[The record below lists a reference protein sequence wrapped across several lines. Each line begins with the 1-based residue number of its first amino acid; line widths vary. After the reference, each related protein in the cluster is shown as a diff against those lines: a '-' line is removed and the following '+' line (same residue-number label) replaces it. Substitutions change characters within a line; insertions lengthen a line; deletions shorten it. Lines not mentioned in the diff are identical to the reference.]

1 MTPLAPS
8 TDSSRGVGILVTP
21 GADSDEWLSKA
32 LTFQKDTSDRTVRI
46 SLSVDEALTMDV
58 CDWLVVLTDTSE
70 APPEFRANQTR
81 DLSRLFSRCAE
92 RGAACSVLGAG
103 GGSRSVKSAEDALLR
118 AGQALCRL
126 PTGPVKALELFGAAA
141 TATPIDFELL
151 RLNERRLLADE
162 AFASF
167 DLTGRPDVLAWG
179 PHMTLPPGPWRL
191 SIGFDVDRAAAAQ
204 SLAFEW
210 GDLERHERHEVSLGR
225 AGRYDITLD
234 RNWEAAAIAEF
245 RVSAAHAIFAGRMRL
260 ISVEIG
266 RTPNERPQAALS
278 QL

>member
-32 LTFQKDTSDRTVRI
+32 RTFQKDSSDRTVRI

-92 RGAACSVLGAG
+92 RGGACSVLGAG

-141 TATPIDFELL
+141 TAT
-151 RLNERRLLADE
+151 
-162 AFASF
+162 
-167 DLTGRPDVLAWG
+167 LTSY
-179 PHMTLPPGPWRL
+179 
-191 SIGFDVDRAAAAQ
+191 SIF
-204 SLAFEW
+204 LYN
-210 GDLERHERHEVSLGR
+210 SLGN
-225 AGRYDITLD
+225 DILP
-234 RNWEAAAIAEF
+234 I
-245 RVSAAHAIFAGRMRL
+245 
-260 ISVEIG
+260 IG
-266 RTPNERPQAALS
+266 YPART
-278 QL
+278 

>member
-1 MTPLAPS
+1 MTPLALS
-8 TDSSRGVGILVTP
+8 TDPSRGVGILVTP
-21 GADSDEWLSKA
+21 GADSDAWLSKA
-32 LTFQKDTSDRTVRI
+32 RTFQEESLNRTVRI
-46 SLSVDEALTMDV
+46 SVSVDEALTMDV
-58 CDWLVVLTDTSE
+58 CDWLVVLTE
-70 APPEFRANQTR
+70 APAAAPEFRANQTR
-81 DLSRLFSRCAE
+81 DLSRLFSRSAE
-92 RGAACSVLGAG
+92 RGAACSVMGAG
-103 GGSRSVKSAEDALLR
+103 GGSGSVKSAEDALLR
-118 AGQALCRL
+118 SGQASPRP
-126 PTGPVKALELFGAAA
+126 PTGPVQALELFGTAA

-151 RLNERRLLADE
+151 RLNERRLHADE
-162 AFASF
+162 AFATF

-191 SIGFDVDRAAAAQ
+191 SIRFDVDRAAAAQ

-225 AGRYDITLD
+225 AGRYDIALD
-234 RNWEAAAIAEF
+234 RNWDAAAIAEF
-245 RVSAAHAIFAGRMRL
+245 RVSAAHAVFAGRMRL